1 MQYTLNIA
9 FCNTDHY
16 IPLAK
21 CADECG
27 WNSVSVADGLFYYQD
42 VTTDYPYSKDGSRFW
57 KGHTHFPDPFTIITA
72 MAMVTKNLRFYS
84 NVLKLAVRD
93 PLLTAKQ
100 VSTAAYLSNNRV
112 GLGIGLSPWPEDF
125 ELLNQQWN
133 NRGPRSAE
141 MVEIIRGVMAGEMYE
156 FHGKYYDIPPL
167 QIAPVPTEAVPIYIG
182 GLAEPVLKRA
192 ARIGDGYL
200 GLGTPDLTFEDQRDI
215 IQRIHRYRSEYGRAD
230 QPFEIKMGPYD
241 PDINKIAAL
250 QEIGVTDVIVTPEI
264 YYGASF
270 RDINAR
276 LDAVKR
282 FSDEVI
288 HR

>member
-1 MQYTLNIA
+1 MQFTLNIA
-9 FCNTDHY
+9 FCDASHY

-27 WNSVSVADGLFYYQD
+27 WSSIAVADGLFYYES
-42 VTTDYPYSKDGSRFW
+42 VSTPYPYSKTGERFW
-57 KGHTHFPDPFTIITA
+57 RGDTPFPDPFTIITA
-72 MAMVTKNLRFYS
+72 MAMVTKNIKFYS
-84 NVLKLAVRD
+84 NVLKLPVRD

-125 ELLNQQWN
+125 ELLNQQWS

-141 MVEIIRGVMAGEMYE
+141 MVEIIRGVMTGDMFE
-156 FHGKYYDIPPL
+156 FHGKYYDIPRL
-167 QIAPVPTEAVPIYIG
+167 QIAPVSSEPVPIYIG

-192 ARIGDGYL
+192 ARIADGYL
-200 GLGTPDLTFEDQRDI
+200 GLGTPDLTFDDQRDLI
-215 IQRIHRYRSEYGRAD
+215 KRIHQYREDYGRAD

-241 PDINKIAAL
+241 PDVNKIWAL
-250 QEIGVTDVIVTPEI
+250 RDIGVTDVVLTPEI

-270 RDINAR
+270 RDLNAR

-282 FSDEVI
+282 FADEVI
-288 HR
+288 HA